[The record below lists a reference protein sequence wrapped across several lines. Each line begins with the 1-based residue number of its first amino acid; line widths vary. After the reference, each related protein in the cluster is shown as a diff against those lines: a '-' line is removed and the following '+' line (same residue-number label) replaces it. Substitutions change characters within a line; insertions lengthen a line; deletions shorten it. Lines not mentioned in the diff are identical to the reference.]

1 MHRSR
6 VSILLAGIVLLFSIT
21 QSLGQTLCKPTL
33 AFKEV
38 RFSEMRSQQRIWT
51 ALLSVDASR
60 CATTFG
66 RFSINF
72 TGLKETGPDSQF
84 TEEFAWRPG
93 QVEVSLNFW
102 ADEAVLDY
110 SIGTIAPCACAAAV
124 QSFGD

>member
-1 MHRSR
+1 MHQSR

-38 RFSEMRSQQRIWT
+38 RFSEIRAQQRIWT

-72 TGLKETGPDSQF
+72 IGLKETRPDLLF
-84 TEEFAWRPG
+84 TEQFMWNPG

-110 SIGTIAPCACAAAV
+110 SIGTIAPCACAAAIR
-124 QSFGD
+124 SLGD